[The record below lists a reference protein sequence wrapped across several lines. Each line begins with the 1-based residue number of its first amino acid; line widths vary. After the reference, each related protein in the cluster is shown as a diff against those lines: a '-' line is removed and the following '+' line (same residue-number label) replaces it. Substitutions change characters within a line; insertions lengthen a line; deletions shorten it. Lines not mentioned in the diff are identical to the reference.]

1 MIKLRRISLMAL
13 TLILAS
19 TTACAA
25 TTISRRSWTA
35 ARAGRVEAIHE
46 DVRNVRG
53 EPAAGAVAGAIV
65 GGLVGGA
72 LTGRRSGAF
81 AGAAGGAII
90 GAAASDQRHQIRTY
104 EVVVRF
110 DDGGSDAFRYRSY
123 PPFRPGQRVTLT
135 PRGLVAGRVAA
146 RASPPRG

>member
-1 MIKLRRISLMAL
+1 MRRLSLMTL
-13 TLILAS
+13 TLVLAS
-19 TTACAA
+19 TTACATA
-25 TTISRRSWTA
+25 TISRRSWTSE
-35 ARAGRVEAIHE
+35 RTGRVQAIHE
-46 DVRNVRG
+46 DVRNMRG

-81 AGAAGGAII
+81 VGAASGAVI
-90 GAAASDQRHQIRTY
+90 GAAASDRRHQSRTY

-110 DDGGSDAFRYRSY
+110 DDGGTKAFRYRSY

-135 PRGLVAGRVAA
+135 SRGLVAGRVVA
-146 RASPPRG
+146 RASRW